1 MALLLLG
8 GRTKPGR
15 PRPAHL
21 ISPPVEKA
29 PGGDAESWDA
39 AVLPLSAEWDVPR
52 ETAQVIRDSSLPRN
66 CSLRAEA
73 SVGRRWAWMRS
84 RLAEGLWLSI
94 LSRSR
99 QTASGDAAV
108 SQDVASR
115 SDPLRST
122 RGCSLHMRFE
132 FGAWSRAAPGTDP
145 AAWET
150 SPRLF
155 QLTQFT
161 AITVS
166 RT

>member
-1 MALLLLG
+1 MLG
-8 GRTKPGR
+8 AAGSRLDVTAWELVTPKDCGVPSNWSGRHWGVLELGTNLH
-15 PRPAHL
+15 PA
-21 ISPPVEKA
+21 
-29 PGGDAESWDA
+29 
-39 AVLPLSAEWDVPR
+39 PLRLQGIFFSR
-52 ETAQVIRDSSLPRN
+52 S
-66 CSLRAEA
+66 EA

-132 FGAWSRAAPGTDP
+132 FGAWSRAAPGAGP